1 MKEETIWILF
11 SAEEPPVIRS
21 LRGKGMPLD
30 IYLETR
36 VGRNQTHEPLDDGA
50 QEQGESG
57 NMK

>member
-1 MKEETIWILF
+1 MILF

-36 VGRNQTHEPLDDGA
+36 VGRNQTHESLDDEA

-57 NMK
+57 NMT